1 MAVTIHQ
8 IPATHSPSDNPLRY
22 TFSSNQTG
30 QPNFS
35 YIVRTYIGG
44 ILVSTDRVFPTNGA
58 RAFFDASKVAKY
70 NVNTPILPTLIY
82 QSTELVKSIYIT
94 VTEEYG
100 VTPEEES
107 STTSTT
113 TYTWKA
119 CLSDKDFLTT
129 NFNNWVGTKYLTKH
143 PSSSIPIATTEQDV
157 PLSVLNDGSFTQH
170 VIRAFNSVGSQL
182 GVSAIYNVTEMSYTF
197 NLKRSLVSI
206 QTGANEADIAFVT
219 VSGTGFTTY
228 RVNYYEQECGTP
240 SVLMWLNDLGA
251 YDWFI
256 FEHNRKESAEIRTF
270 GFEKK
275 FGGWSGNEYVY
286 DGINSGNQNF
296 TTLQIDKGVIYTN
309 YISQTLQGFL
319 TEAYKSPTHYLY
331 YGNSG
336 AQLIEVTKKSFEKYQ
351 DRFEELYSEEVTYN
365 VSSQNRGLTI

>member
-8 IPATHSPSDNPLRY
+8 IPATYSPSDNPLRY
-22 TFSSNQTG
+22 SFSSTQTG

-70 NVNTPILPTLIY
+70 NVNTPTLPTLIY
-82 QSTELVKSIYIT
+82 QSTDLVKSIYIT

-100 VTPEEES
+100 ATPAEEAS
-107 STTSTT
+107 ATSTT

-129 NFNNWVGTKYLTKH
+129 DFADWVGTKYITKH
-143 PSSSIPIATTEQDV
+143 PTSSIPIATTEQDV
-157 PLSVLNDGSFTQH
+157 PLSVLNDGTFTQH
-170 VIRAFNSVGSQL
+170 VIRAFNSAGSQL
-182 GVSAIYNVTEMSYTF
+182 ASSIKNTTERSYSF
-197 NLKRSLVSI
+197 NLKRSIVAAD
-206 QTGANEADIAFVT
+206 TGATESDRAYVT
-219 VSGTGFTTY
+219 VSGSGFTTY

-240 SVLMWLNDLGA
+240 SVLMWLNDFGA

-256 FEHNRKESAEIRTF
+256 FEHNRKESADIRTF
-270 GFEKK
+270 GFQKK
-275 FGGWSGNEYVY
+275 FGGWSGNDYVY
-286 DGINSGNQNF
+286 NGLNAGSQNF
-296 TTLQIDKGVIYTN
+296 ATLQNDKGVVYTD
-309 YISQTLQGFL
+309 YITQTLQSFL

-331 YGNSG
+331 YGDSG

-365 VSSQNRGLTI
+365 ISSENRGLTI